1 MPRDE
6 PTGQVPIEQLRY
18 ARLLDG
24 AARTGFAILVAGFA
38 AYAFGLIPAHTPV
51 DQLSALWGL
60 PLQAYLRATDTP
72 TGWGWI
78 VHLPK
83 GEFASLAG
91 IEVLAGCSLL
101 CLLAVIPIYA
111 RRGDRLYVAICVGEI
126 AILILAASGVLTPG
140 H

>member
-1 MPRDE
+1 MTRDAE
-6 PTGQVPIEQLRY
+6 DRVPVEQKLY

-24 AARTGFAILVAGFA
+24 TTKLGFAFLVAGFL
-38 AYAFGLIPAHTPV
+38 AYACGWIPAHVPV
-51 DQLSALWGL
+51 EQLSRLWSL
-60 PLQAYLRATDTP
+60 PLAQYLKATDTP

-91 IEVLAGCSLL
+91 IAMLSGCSLI
-101 CLLAVIPIYA
+101 CLAAVIPVYA
-111 RRGDRLYVAICVGEI
+111 KRGDRVYAAICIAEI
-126 AILILAASGVLTPG
+126 AVLLLAASGVLTPG

>member
-6 PTGQVPIEQLRY
+6 SANGVPVEQLRY

-38 AYAFGLIPAHTPV
+38 AYAFGLIPAHVPV
-51 DQLSALWGL
+51 DQLARLWGL
-60 PLQAYLRATDTP
+60 PLHEYLRATGTP

-91 IEVLAGCSLL
+91 IEILAGCSLL
-101 CLLAVIPIYA
+101 CLLAIIPVYA
-111 RRGDRLYVAICVGEI
+111 RRGDRVYAAICVGEI